1 VTFEAGVWP
10 GENALGPF
18 GTQQLLAGE
27 HRQDLPSEDSGQPR
41 VVNPRELMED
51 ARLVHAAR
59 GRQKMEV
66 HMKIDPGAEGLEDGD
81 NPSKI

>member
-1 VTFEAGVWP
+1 
-10 GENALGPF
+10 
-18 GTQQLLAGE
+18 
-27 HRQDLPSEDSGQPR
+27 
-41 VVNPRELMED
+41 MED